1 MVFDFEFSFPAL
13 IRLKIKPAI
22 IGKIIIFIIS
32 SIIFQIST
40 DTYCPPITFIR
51 KGVTKGE
58 IIVVMAPIVTARAR
72 LALASRD
79 ITLEANPLGTQPIS
93 IIPAD
98 ISGGKLKTLV
108 MTKAIKGINK

>member
-1 MVFDFEFSFPAL
+1 
-13 IRLKIKPAI
+13 
-22 IGKIIIFIIS
+22 
-32 SIIFQIST
+32 
-40 DTYCPPITFIR
+40 
-51 KGVTKGE
+51 
-58 IIVVMAPIVTARAR
+58 MAPIVTARAR